1 MYAAATL
8 ISVQVCLTPESRM
21 SAVQL
26 ADGELNYLLEGPAG
40 APVLVLSN
48 SLGTDLHMWDNHV
61 PAFIDHFQVLRYD
74 TRGHG
79 KSLVSDGTYSI
90 EQNGRD
96 VLALLDALHMDQV
109 FFCGLSM
116 GGLIGQWLAINAP
129 QRLHKVVLCNT
140 AARIGNPDVWN
151 PRIETVLRDGQSAM
165 AALRDASVAR
175 WFTRSFA
182 EAEPATV
189 DTVVGMLA
197 GTSPQGYAANC
208 AAVRDAD
215 FREQIAAIK
224 LPVLVVCGTEDAV
237 TTPADGRFMVERI
250 QGSQMIEL
258 HAAHLSS
265 VEAGEAFTAPVL
277 AFLTAE

>member
-1 MYAAATL
+1 M
-8 ISVQVCLTPESRM
+8 P
-21 SAVQL
+21 AVQL

-48 SLGTDLHMWDNHV
+48 SLGTDLHMWGNQV
-61 PAFIDHFQVLRYD
+61 AAFTGHFQVLRYD

-79 KSLVSDGTYSI
+79 KSVVSEGTYSI

-96 VLALLDALHMDQV
+96 VLALLDALGIGKA

-116 GGLIGQWLAINAP
+116 GGLIGQWLAINASERL
-129 QRLHKVVLCNT
+129 QRVVLCNT
-140 AARIGNPDVWN
+140 AAKIGNPDIWN
-151 PRIETVLRDGQSAM
+151 PRIDTVLRDGQAAM
-165 AALRDASVAR
+165 VALRDASVAR
-175 WFTRSFA
+175 WFTPAFA
-182 EAEPATV
+182 LAEPDRV

-197 GTSPQGYAANC
+197 RTSPHGYAANC

-215 FREQIAAIK
+215 FREQIASIT

-250 QGSQMIEL
+250 QGAQMIEL

-265 VEAGEAFTAPVL
+265 VEAGEAFSAAVL